1 MPQLLLNTNMIKQE
15 SKISHSQESNWGS
28 PDWQRKVT
36 TTTLSSAIT
45 EKSHNIL
52 NTHLQS
58 LGTTLETFHFPE
70 TVQIFSNPTPITKSR
85 INLQQKPTTIGLIR
99 YKHSTC
105 AKYVTSLTKRLMRS
119 SRTPGVTLEN
129 LGLTSLP
136 HFLD

>member
-1 MPQLLLNTNMIKQE
+1 MSQLLLNTNMIKQE
-15 SKISHSQESNWGS
+15 SRISHSQESNWGS
-28 PDWQRKVT
+28 PDWQREVT

-58 LGTTLETFHFPE
+58 LGTTLEAFHFPE
-70 TVQIFSNPTPITKSR
+70 TVQIFSNPTLITKRS

-136 HFLD
+136 HFFG